1 MRVAPWVRW
10 PGQAYCESVYAW
22 MRGVDGRLR
31 EGENADLM
39 GGNDGECNLASMGN
53 LALARLDGSVICVLM
68 WP

>member
-1 MRVAPWVRW
+1 VRLSRWVV
-10 PGQAYCESVYAW
+10 GKSQ
-22 MRGVDGRLR
+22 GK
-31 EGENADLM
+31 GENADLM